1 MTGSP
6 VSTAAERR
14 SGSLALSALGLLLI
28 VLGAAWWAF
37 DADPTRGKGLL
48 LVGAVLAV
56 AGQMLGSRLSATGQ
70 RILLVVV
77 VVLALLALAEGA
89 HLVQVVNDQ
98 RASHLD

>member
-1 MTGSP
+1 VTGSP
-6 VSTAAERR
+6 DSTVAERR
-14 SGSLALSALGLLLI
+14 SGSLALSALGLALI
-28 VLGAAWWAF
+28 LLGAAWWAL
-37 DADPTRGKGLL
+37 DADPARGKALL

-56 AGQMLGSRLSATGQ
+56 AGRMLGGRLSPMGQ

-77 VVLALLALAEGA
+77 VGLALLTLAEGA

>member
-6 VSTAAERR
+6 VSKAAEGRP
-14 SGSLALSALGLLLI
+14 GSLSLSALGLVLLL
-28 VLGAAWWAF
+28 LGAAWWAF
-37 DADPTRGKGLL
+37 DADPTRGKELL

-56 AGQMLGSRLSATGQ
+56 TGKMLGGRLSPMGQ

-77 VVLALLALAEGA
+77 LGLALLTLAEVA

-98 RASHLD
+98 RASQLG